1 MKIEIDSSIITQL
14 ALSEQEVKT
23 EIAIHFFSINKL
35 TLAQAAKLAGLH
47 AMVFQKILAT
57 RKIPVHYD
65 EQNFQED
72 LITMQSIFQ
81 DGNNQRHFL
90 HK

>member
-1 MKIEIDSSIITQL
+1 MKIEIDNSIMTYL
-14 ALSEQEVKT
+14 ALNEQEVKT

-47 AMVFQKILAT
+47 SMVFQKILAS
-57 RKIPVHYD
+57 RKIPVHYN

-72 LITMQSIFQ
+72 LLTMQTIFQ
-81 DGNNQRHFL
+81 DGDNQRHFL